1 MRYLN
6 RAGSLLLTVLIW
18 GAWATTAFSEDE
30 PAGADTIAPDF
41 SGEPRPD
48 DVAVVIGI
56 EKYRDISAPVDYA
69 SSDAQLVSEYLL
81 ALGFL
86 PQNIRMLR
94 DERATGKDIE
104 RALEKWLPNNVKP
117 TSKVFI
123 YYSGHGTPDPVK
135 EEPYLLPH
143 DGDPSYIEDAYPLK
157 KLYDGL
163 GKLPVAEVVVVID
176 ACFSGTGGRSVAPP
190 GRPLANVFMPQDKGM
205 VLPPHLAII
214 TASEAKQTSNA
225 SPQNKH
231 GIFTYHFL
239 KAIKEGHQ
247 TLGDIYKTL
256 KPEVAKDAF
265 RLNFKQTPTLSP
277 VPEKIGDKFRI
288 ASFKRAEKPKEAVI
302 NKEEEAKLKT
312 EMKRMQEEQVRK
324 LRELEEKQRELDK
337 AAKIQEEKERE
348 AAKERQKLAEQ
359 AARDRQSAEAE
370 RERAEAERREAQR
383 ESNKVRKKVT
393 ITPTF

>member
-1 MRYLN
+1 MRHLN
-6 RAGSLLLTVLIW
+6 RAGSLMLAAFICVG
-18 GAWATTAFSEDE
+18 GAVTAFTDDAT
-30 PAGADTIAPDF
+30 PNMDAIAPDF
-41 SGEPRPD
+41 TAEPRPD

-56 EKYRDISAPVDYA
+56 EKYRDISAPVEYA

-104 RALEKWLPNNVKP
+104 RALEKWLPNQVKP

-157 KLYDGL
+157 KLYAGL
-163 GKLPVAEVVVVID
+163 SQLKAAEVVVVID

-190 GRPLANVFMPQDKGM
+190 GRPLANIFMPQERGLL
-205 VLPPHLAII
+205 LPAHLAII

-239 KAIKEGHQ
+239 KAIKDGHQ
-247 TLGDIYKTL
+247 TLGDIFKTI
-256 KPEVAKDAF
+256 KPEVAKEAF
-265 RLNFKQTPTLSP
+265 RLNFKQSPTLTP
-277 VPEKIGDKFRI
+277 ELEKIGSNFRI
-288 ASFKRAEKPKEAVI
+288 ANFKRVEKPKEAVV
-302 NKEEEAKLKT
+302 NKEEEARQK
-312 EMKRMQEEQVRK
+312 QEWASK

-337 AAKIQEEKERE
+337 AAKIQEEKDRQSERE
-348 AAKERQKLAEQ
+348 RQRLTEQ
-359 AARDRQSAEAE
+359 AERDRRSAEAE
-370 RERAEAERREAQR
+370 RERAEAERRSAEQEGR
-383 ESNKVRKKVT
+383 KVRKKVT